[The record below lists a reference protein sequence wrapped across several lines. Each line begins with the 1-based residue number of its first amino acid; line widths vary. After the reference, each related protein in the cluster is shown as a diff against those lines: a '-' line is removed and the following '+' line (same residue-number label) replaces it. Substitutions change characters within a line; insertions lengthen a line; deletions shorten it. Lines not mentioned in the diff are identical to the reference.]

1 MKLIN
6 HYNEDLEKIL
16 TAVFGLVGIAAIF
29 INLDIKGYGNENW
42 LDAIKDIAGLIVVLV
57 VFLAA
62 IRISQKSETHYE
74 MARNALQRLQAKH
87 PQILMG
93 PRYNRDGYDPEKG
106 KGLEYLFVTNDN
118 RKSTLRAKLIS
129 IQPLEEGC
137 LYIYIQT
144 ATLADALNYGRG
156 NVTDEDLTE
165 VKVAVKAAVM
175 SILSSQYDG
184 KFELLAE
191 VKDSI
196 IAIDFDETNMR
207 KKQYARA
214 ISECAEAATLK
225 LLEFRKPMVK

>member
-1 MKLIN
+1 MKIIN

-16 TAVFGLVGIAAIF
+16 TAVFGFVGIAAIF

-42 LDAIKDIAGLIVVLV
+42 LDAIKDIAGLIVVLA

-74 MARNALQRLQAKH
+74 MARNALQRLQVKH

-93 PRYNRDGYDPEKG
+93 PRYNREGYDPEKG
-106 KGLEYLFVTNDN
+106 KGLEYLFVTNEN
-118 RKSTLRAKLIS
+118 RKSTLRAKLIP

-156 NVTDEDLTE
+156 NVTDEDVSK
-165 VKVAVKAAVM
+165 VKEAVKDAVT
-175 SILSSQYDG
+175 SILNTNYKG
-184 KFELLAE
+184 KFESLPE
-191 VKDSI
+191 VKDSV
-196 IAIDFDETNMR
+196 IAVDFNESEMR
-207 KKQYARA
+207 KKHFARA
-214 ISECAEAATLK
+214 ISDCTEAATLK
-225 LLEFRKPMVK
+225 LLEFRKLK